1 MMYFGREHYILPFS
15 HDENVHG
22 KATILQKMYGEYE
35 DKFPQGR
42 ALYLYM
48 AIHPGKMLDF
58 MGNEFG
64 QLREYDECLAQMQQ
78 VNKELKAI
86 NQEMEK
92 LMSETIAPEVT
103 KLSEEGVAALQKL
116 QQENT
121 EKLEALGQQY
131 TAKLEELQQ
140 STGVLDELQKHVD
153 EKLSTTEE
161 NVHKECVK
169 VYRNVQAVVVEENE
183 KQTEAIAA
191 KVKENLGGTGCL
203 PLRATSRSTRL
214 MRKYRPNATA
224 LSKSSSLITDWI
236 PQSNLKR

>member
-1 MMYFGREHYILPFS
+1 MDTFMDKLAQKLNAQEMI
-15 HDENVHG
+15 
-22 KATILQKMYGEYE
+22 KANSAADAEEMDQLKS
-35 DKFPQGR
+35 
-42 ALYLYM
+42 
-48 AIHPGKMLDF
+48 
-58 MGNEFG
+58 

-140 STGVLDELQKHVD
+140 STEVLDELQKHVD

-169 VYRNVQAVVVEENE
+169 VYRNVQ
-183 KQTEAIAA
+183 QTEAIEL
-191 KVKENLGGTGCL
+191 KVKENLGGKLNGVLGVSIAAVVLTVADIVL
-203 PLRATSRSTRL
+203 HV
-214 MRKYRPNATA
+214 
-224 LSKSSSLITDWI
+224 LSILHIFCKG
-236 PQSNLKR
+236 R

>member
-1 MMYFGREHYILPFS
+1 MDTFMDKLAQKLNAQEMI
-15 HDENVHG
+15 
-22 KATILQKMYGEYE
+22 KANSAADAEEMDQLKS
-35 DKFPQGR
+35 
-42 ALYLYM
+42 
-48 AIHPGKMLDF
+48 
-58 MGNEFG
+58 

-140 STGVLDELQKHVD
+140 STKVLDELQKHVD

-169 VYRNVQAVVVEENE
+169 VYRNVQAAVVEENE
-183 KQTEAIAA
+183 KQTEAIAG
-191 KVKENLGGTGCL
+191 KIKESLNGKLNGVLGVSI
-203 PLRATSRSTRL
+203 A
-214 MRKYRPNATA
+214 A
-224 LSKSSSLITDWI
+224 LLVAAADIVLHVLNI
-236 PQSNLKR
+236 LHIF

>member
-1 MMYFGREHYILPFS
+1 MDTFMDKLAQKLNAQEMI
-15 HDENVHG
+15 
-22 KATILQKMYGEYE
+22 KANSAADAEEMDQLK
-35 DKFPQGR
+35 
-42 ALYLYM
+42 
-48 AIHPGKMLDF
+48 
-58 MGNEFG
+58 N

-78 VNKELKAI
+78 ANKELRAV
-86 NQEMEK
+86 NHAMET

-140 STGVLDELQKHVD
+140 STEVLDELQKHVD

-191 KVKENLGGTGCL
+191 KVKENLGGKLNGVLGVSIAAVLTVADIVL
-203 PLRATSRSTRL
+203 HV
-214 MRKYRPNATA
+214 
-224 LSKSSSLITDWI
+224 LSILHIF
-236 PQSNLKR
+236 

>member
-1 MMYFGREHYILPFS
+1 MDTFMDKLAQKLNAQEMI
-15 HDENVHG
+15 
-22 KATILQKMYGEYE
+22 KANSAADAEEMDQLKS
-35 DKFPQGR
+35 
-42 ALYLYM
+42 
-48 AIHPGKMLDF
+48 
-58 MGNEFG
+58 

-92 LMSETIAPEVT
+92 LMSETIVPEVT

-140 STGVLDELQKHVD
+140 STEVLDELQKHVD

-169 VYRNVQAVVVEENE
+169 VYRNVQAAVVEENE
-183 KQTEAIAA
+183 KQTEAITK
-191 KVKENLGGTGCL
+191 KVKSGLMGRLNGVLGVSI
-203 PLRATSRSTRL
+203 A
-214 MRKYRPNATA
+214 A
-224 LSKSSSLITDWI
+224 LLVAAADIVLHVLSILHIF
-236 PQSNLKR
+236 

>member
-1 MMYFGREHYILPFS
+1 MFG
-15 HDENVHG
+15 G
-22 KATILQKMYGEYE
+22 KWMDTFMDKLAQKLNAQEMIKANSAADAEE
-35 DKFPQGR
+35 MDQLKS
-42 ALYLYM
+42 
-48 AIHPGKMLDF
+48 
-58 MGNEFG
+58 

-121 EKLEALGQQY
+121 EKLEALEQQY

-140 STGVLDELQKHVD
+140 STEVLDELQKHVD

-169 VYRNVQAVVVEENE
+169 VYRNVQAVVGEENE
-183 KQTEAIAA
+183 KQNEATAA
-191 KVKENLGGTGCL
+191 KRKENLGGKLNGVLGVSIAAVVLTVADIVL
-203 PLRATSRSTRL
+203 HV
-214 MRKYRPNATA
+214 
-224 LSKSSSLITDWI
+224 LSILHIF
-236 PQSNLKR
+236 

>member
-1 MMYFGREHYILPFS
+1 MDTFMDKLAQKLNAQEMI
-15 HDENVHG
+15 
-22 KATILQKMYGEYE
+22 KANSAADAEEMDQLKS
-35 DKFPQGR
+35 
-42 ALYLYM
+42 
-48 AIHPGKMLDF
+48 
-58 MGNEFG
+58 
-64 QLREYDECLAQMQQ
+64 QLREYD
-78 VNKELKAI
+78 
-86 NQEMEK
+86 
-92 LMSETIAPEVT
+92 ETIAPEVT

-140 STGVLDELQKHVD
+140 STEVLDELQKHVD

-191 KVKENLGGTGCL
+191 KVKENLGGKLNGVLGVSIAAVVLTVADIVL
-203 PLRATSRSTRL
+203 HV
-214 MRKYRPNATA
+214 
-224 LSKSSSLITDWI
+224 LSILHIF
-236 PQSNLKR
+236 